1 MSRLTAGRGH
11 ACLFDLDGRALILEL
26 LLDLGG
32 LVLVDAFLDGLA
44 AGLDQVLGLLQAET
58 RDGADLLDDVDLL
71 VTTGFEDDGELG
83 LLLSRSGTAASSG
96 TGSHGHGGRGRHA
109 PLLLE

>member
-11 ACLFDLDGRALILEL
+11 ACLFDLDGRALVLEL

-71 VTTGFEDDGELG
+71 VAARLEDDGELRLFLG
-83 LLLSRSGTAASSG
+83 SGSAATG
-96 TGSHGHGGRGRHA
+96 GRTGSHSHGGGSR
-109 PLLLE
+109 